1 MADISP
7 LMEVFPGAKLDCVT
21 EGERVQYTLTLANDA
36 MDMPYETAV
45 KVAFRPTLAVEN
57 TTPDDKFGTVA
68 IEKSDRAYDG
78 RYPALSVKGRA
89 DSGYAVDLSHLQL
102 SLPGGVHQC
111 WQLNL
116 SAVGIGTGYYGGRFS
131 TTIRGELAGK
141 IETIPVSGTVTIDR
155 RDGYGNPVEVT
166 ITLDSLPLSLDIGI
180 PFVKSDAP
188 IYPRTGDNGMDVGTL
203 LAMCGLS
210 LALGGASLGTLCL
223 ARRKRRAS

>member
-1 MADISP
+1 M
-7 LMEVFPGAKLDCVT
+7 
-21 EGERVQYTLTLANDA
+21 
-36 MDMPYETAV
+36 
-45 KVAFRPTLAVEN
+45 
-57 TTPDDKFGTVA
+57 
-68 IEKSDRAYDG
+68 
-78 RYPALSVKGRA
+78 
-89 DSGYAVDLSHLQL
+89 
-102 SLPGGVHQC
+102 HQC

-210 LALGGASLGTLCL
+210 LALGGASLGTLRL
-223 ARRKRRAS
+223 ARKKAPRKLISNTNNKATGETAMSGFSCGVTYKMKKRTPQLSLRCSSGGELWRRCMNTRGRAAIPFRNSVTTR